1 MTENTIIPMVF
12 YDILDQTTVFGKM
25 YMLAMHV
32 LSLTTCTCN
41 KYDSCFF
48 LFFHWW
54 GDIDVRI
61 KNNIYK
67 CNWALVTYAQ
77 LSNALVYMHVFVT
90 LLILSVL
97 VCWFFIHDSVAE
109 AANALYET
117 AKNTVTQVSAETEA
131 IFSKLSVL
139 TDQLRL
145 PQNILQLIGE
155 RFILKISNKY

>member
-41 KYDSCFF
+41 KYDSWFFFFF
-48 LFFHWW
+48 LYIYW
-54 GDIDVRI
+54 DIDVRI

-77 LSNALVYMHVFVT
+77 LSNALVYMHVFVIYT
-90 LLILSVL
+90 VDTRCVSMLILYTRQRGWGRQCPVRDRQEHRHTGVGGDRGHL
-97 VCWFFIHDSVAE
+97 
-109 AANALYET
+109 LQ
-117 AKNTVTQVSAETEA
+117 TQCPHRPTQTTTEHPPTHWWE
-131 IFSKLSVL
+131 VH
-139 TDQLRL
+139 T
-145 PQNILQLIGE
+145 
-155 RFILKISNKY
+155 

>member
-1 MTENTIIPMVF
+1 MSTI
-12 YDILDQTTVFGKM
+12 
-25 YMLAMHV
+25 
-32 LSLTTCTCN
+32 
-41 KYDSCFF
+41 
-48 LFFHWW
+48 
-54 GDIDVRI
+54 
-61 KNNIYK
+61 
-67 CNWALVTYAQ
+67 VTYAQ

-139 TDQLRL
+139 TDQPRL

>member
-41 KYDSCFF
+41 KYDSWFF
-48 LFFHWW
+48 SFFSLMRRYWCQN
-54 GDIDVRI
+54 

-97 VCWFFIHDSVAE
+97 VCWFFIIHRQRGWGRQCPVRDRQEHRHTGVGGDRGH
-109 AANALYET
+109 LLQ
-117 AKNTVTQVSAETEA
+117 TQCPHRPTQTTTEHPPTHWWE
-131 IFSKLSVL
+131 VH
-139 TDQLRL
+139 T
-145 PQNILQLIGE
+145 
-155 RFILKISNKY
+155 